1 MMMMMGDEDATEK
14 SGLVDFRK
22 YPQIFFLK
30 LTSRKEEACRDGET
44 TTTQQKQMAKL
55 FYSNRKK
62 ISPPPKEKKEGEEMV
77 IFCSCKNSKR
87 RRGRR
92 RGGSMERD
100 EGAQEMKK
108 IMNRGFPHHG

>member
-1 MMMMMGDEDATEK
+1 
-14 SGLVDFRK
+14 
-22 YPQIFFLK
+22 
-30 LTSRKEEACRDGET
+30 
-44 TTTQQKQMAKL
+44 
-55 FYSNRKK
+55 
-62 ISPPPKEKKEGEEMV
+62 MV

-92 RGGSMERD
+92 RGASMERD